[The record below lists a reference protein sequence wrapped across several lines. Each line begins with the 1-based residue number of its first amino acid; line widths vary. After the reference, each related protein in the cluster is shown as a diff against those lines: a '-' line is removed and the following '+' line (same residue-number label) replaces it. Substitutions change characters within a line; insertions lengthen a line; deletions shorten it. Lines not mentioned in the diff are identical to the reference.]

1 MKRLFVLLAI
11 IGCCMSA
18 QAGEKPDKNE
28 PDGRVKIVNASVVLP
43 SRVIEGATILI
54 E

>member
-28 PDGRVKIVNASVVLP
+28 PAG
-43 SRVIEGATILI
+43 G
-54 E
+54 